1 MRKINPKEAIVEAMV
16 EAGLAHAAAI
26 SSVAGSSARRLRL
39 RGLRLKAYAP
49 LMNSSTRG
57 R

>member
-49 LMNSSTRG
+49 LMNSNTRG